1 MRMSRSILYTALGTV
16 SCLFYVFLQTETVK
30 LGYEI
35 TRTRNVMENCLDR
48 KTSLEYTLSSLESPV
63 SLEKNLFLEKQGF
76 EMAPSCKLVKV
87 GGSPKDMTYDTL
99 ESPAKGSIFMRL
111 AWNSLFASR
120 SAEAKTLK

>member
-1 MRMSRSILYTALGTV
+1 MRMSRAILYTAFGTV
-16 SCLFYVFLQTETVK
+16 FCLFYVFLQTETVK

-35 TRTRNVMENCLDR
+35 TRAQNVMENCLDR

-63 SLEKNLFLEKQGF
+63 SLEKNLFLEKQGY

-87 GGSPKDMTYDTL
+87 GGSPKDMTYDAL

-120 SAEAKTLK
+120 PAEAKTLK